1 MRLFVRFA
9 NTLKRQIKMAR
20 ARNIKPSF
28 FKNELLGQADPL
40 LGMLF
45 ISLWTLAD
53 KAGRLEDR
61 PLRIKA
67 ETFPYRDGIDINGYL
82 TELLALGF
90 IDRYEVNGLK
100 IIEVVNFVKHQTPH
114 STEKVSELPCK
125 PVYKPLTLIN
135 ESPAVN
141 GHINVLI
148 PDSSNTESPLL
159 IPDGQLADKSA
170 PSETEIQLAC
180 RETWQSYSTA
190 YFNRYGTEPVRNAK
204 VNGQVKSFVQRIG
217 FSESPLVASYYV
229 QSNNSYYVGRGHV
242 IDSLLNDCEKLR
254 TEWATNT
261 TMTATRA
268 KQIDKHDAN
277 RSAVGEAM
285 KILEAKNAKVN

>member
-1 MRLFVRFA
+1 
-9 NTLKRQIKMAR
+9 MAR

-67 ETFPYRDGIDINGYL
+67 ETFPYRDGLDINVYL

-90 IDRYEVNGLK
+90 IDRYEVDGLK

-125 PVYKPLTLIN
+125 PIDKPITLIN
-135 ESPAVN
+135 GSPAVN

-148 PDSSNTESPLL
+148 PDSSNTDSLLL
-159 IPDGQLADKSA
+159 IPDSLLLNPLVISAEKKSA
-170 PSETEIQLAC
+170 ALNSEDQESETELQKAC
-180 RETWQSYSTA
+180 KQTWKLYSDA
-190 YFNRYGTEPVRNAK
+190 FFLRYGTEPVRNAK
-204 VNGQVKSFVQRIG
+204 VNSLVKQFVSRIG
-217 FSESPLVASYYV
+217 FTESHLVASFYVGNSTQYYV
-229 QSNNSYYVGRGHV
+229 SRGHSV
-242 IDSLLNDCEKLR
+242 DCLVSDAEKLR
-254 TEWATNT
+254 TEWATGNV
-261 TMTATRA
+261 MTNTRA
-268 KQIDKHDAN
+268 NQIDKSQAN
-277 RSAVGEAM
+277 QSAVGEAM
-285 KILEAKNAKVN
+285 KLLGAIA